1 MKNLPT
7 FISVHVPKTAGTTFL
22 KLISS
27 VYGKNFK
34 SDYLDIMN
42 LNSTI
47 LHGDKPSNI
56 IPNNIHKYKVIM
68 GHFRASKYL
77 YLKRPYI
84 AWVRNPVDRA
94 ISHFYFWKSLWK
106 KGRKRNWD
114 PKLSK
119 LFESKWSVIDFS
131 QMFSNQMCYFL
142 DCDLKK
148 FKFIGISEN
157 FDSELLR
164 FKKIF
169 GVEINS
175 PKKRLN
181 VNPNKKEVNKK
192 IRKDIAKYHKKDIE
206 LYQRA
211 LEISNT
217 N

>member
-1 MKNLPT
+1 MKKLPK

-27 VYGKNFK
+27 VYGKQFK

-47 LHGDKPSNI
+47 LHGDAPKNK
-56 IPNNIHKYKVIM
+56 IPDKIDKYKVVM

-77 YLKRPYI
+77 YLKRPYV
-84 AWVRNPVDRA
+84 AWVRNPIDRA
-94 ISHFYFWKSLWK
+94 ISHYFFWESLWK

-131 QMFSNQMCYFL
+131 RMFSNQMSYFL
-142 DCDLKK
+142 DCDIKN

-157 FDSELLR
+157 FNNELRR
-164 FKKIF
+164 FEKIF
-169 GVEINS
+169 GVKIN
-175 PKKRLN
+175 PPEKNLN
-181 VNPNKKEVNKK
+181 VNKSKREVGNKVRKE
-192 IRKDIAKYHKKDIE
+192 IAKYHDKDLE
-206 LYQRA
+206 LYNRA
-211 LEISNT
+211 LDLSRL
-217 N
+217 